1 MTILT
6 TYKSN
11 NTKFYDTHSRLFD
24 SYKKEFCLLLLATG
38 ITIFGENTLCR

>member
-11 NTKFYDTHSRLFD
+11 NTKFYDTRGWLFD
-24 SYKKEFCLLLLATG
+24 LYKKEFCLLLLATG
-38 ITIFGENTLCR
+38 ITISGANTLCR